1 MAKHSY
7 AEYAAIPV
15 KALAPVPDHID
26 LDTAAAAMLQGLT
39 AHYLTT
45 DVYQVTHDTVALVH
59 AGAGGTG
66 QILTQVLRSL
76 GATVI
81 TTVSSADKEAI
92 SQAAGAHHVI
102 RYDRDDFVEKARDLT
117 GGRGVDVI
125 YDGVGSTTVVPGLK
139 ALARRGMMVYF
150 GAASGGVTDFDLQ
163 MLSSLG
169 SLVITKPT
177 LSDFVATHEEVLTR
191 SAALFDWLTTG
202 AVTVTI
208 GGRYKLA
215 DAASAH
221 RDLEGRTLVGKAILS
236 MD

>member
-1 MAKHSY
+1 
-7 AEYAAIPV
+7 
-15 KALAPVPDHID
+15 
-26 LDTAAAAMLQGLT
+26 
-39 AHYLTT
+39 
-45 DVYQVTHDTVALVH
+45 
-59 AGAGGTG
+59 
-66 QILTQVLRSL
+66 
-76 GATVI
+76 VI

-92 SQAAGAHHVI
+92 SEAAGAHHVI